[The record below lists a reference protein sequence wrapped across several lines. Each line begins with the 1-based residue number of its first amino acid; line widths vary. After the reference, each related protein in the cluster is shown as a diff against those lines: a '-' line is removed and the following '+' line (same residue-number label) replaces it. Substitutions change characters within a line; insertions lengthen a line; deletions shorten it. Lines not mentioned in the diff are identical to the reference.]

1 MGQQEAAVHILPPLS
16 PLPTRPL
23 TGSLES
29 LTARSHLTT
38 PHLATA
44 LARSLRRWGRWDPPL
59 GGGKALRLRPTT
71 TSVTPPGTASRAAS
85 TSTTCSPTTPS
96 STRRQR
102 NEEKTFLYFS
112 SALVMFV
119 VYFVLFLFYL
129 FLTSLNS
136 ACFEKN
142 YLVISIWFSFPN
154 KRTYKL
160 IYLFSNPQ
168 F

>member
-102 NEEKTFLYFS
+102 NEEKHSYTLVQP
-112 SALVMFV
+112 LVMFV

-142 YLVISIWFSFPN
+142 YLVIRIWFSFLN
-154 KRTYKL
+154 KRTYKR